1 MQTKNSSKSGIF
13 LMELILSILFF
24 SIAAAVCVKLF
35 VTSHQL
41 SDQSV
46 KLNHAVAMAEN
57 IAEAF
62 YGCNGNAGELAVL
75 FPEAEMDQTDREQA
89 VLTIN
94 NTNTGLCAFVNINA
108 SGELPTCEIRVG
120 TPLQITAYQEQGTEF
135 DSIYELQLTLFPQ
148 EELRDETE

>member
-35 VTSHQL
+35 VTAHRL

-46 KLNHAVAMAEN
+46 NLNHAVSMAES

-62 YGCNGNAGELAVL
+62 YGCNGNAGELENL
-75 FPEAEMDQTDREQA
+75 FPDAGMDEQTM
-89 VLTIN
+89 LTIN
-94 NTNTGLCAFVNINA
+94 NTDQGLGAFVKINA
-108 SGELPTCEIRVG
+108 SGELISCEIRIG
-120 TPLQITAYQEQGTEF
+120 TPQQITAYQEQRTEF
-135 DSIYELQLTLFPQ
+135 DSVYELQLTLFPQ
-148 EELRDETE
+148 EELMDETE

>member
-35 VTSHQL
+35 VTAHRL

-46 KLNHAVAMAEN
+46 NLNHAVAMAES

-62 YGCNGNAGELAVL
+62 YGCNGNVGELETL
-75 FPEAEMDQTDREQA
+75 FPDAGMDEQTM
-89 VLTIN
+89 LTIN
-94 NTNTGLCAFVNINA
+94 NTDQGLGAFVKINA
-108 SGELPTCEIRVG
+108 SGELISCEIRIG
-120 TPLQITAYQEQGTEF
+120 TPQQITAYQEQRTEF
-135 DSIYELQLTLFPQ
+135 DSVCELQLTLFPQ
-148 EELRDETE
+148 EELMDETE

>member
-1 MQTKNSSKSGIF
+1 MQTNNSSKSGIF

-46 KLNHAVAMAEN
+46 NLNHAVAMAES

-62 YGCNGNAGELAVL
+62 YGCNGNAGELETL
-75 FPEAEMDQTDREQA
+75 FPDARMDQTDEQTIF
-89 VLTIN
+89 TIN
-94 NTNTGLCAFVNINA
+94 NTEEGLSAFVKINA
-108 SGELPTCEIRVG
+108 SEELTTCEIRVG
-120 TPLQITAYQEQGTEF
+120 TPLQITAYQDQGTEF
-135 DSIYELQLTLFPQ
+135 DSIYELKLTLFPQ
-148 EELRDETE
+148 EELMDETE

>member
-35 VTSHQL
+35 VTAHRL

-46 KLNHAVAMAEN
+46 NLNHAVSMAES

-62 YGCNGNAGELAVL
+62 YGCNGNAGELEAL
-75 FPEAEMDQTDREQA
+75 FPDAGMDEQTM
-89 VLTIN
+89 LTIN
-94 NTNTGLCAFVNINA
+94 NTDQGLGAFVKINA
-108 SGELPTCEIRVG
+108 SGELISCEIRIG
-120 TPLQITAYQEQGTEF
+120 TPQQITAYQEQRTEF
-135 DSIYELQLTLFPQ
+135 DSVYELQLTLFPQ
-148 EELRDETE
+148 EELMDETE

>member
-35 VTSHQL
+35 VTAHRL

-46 KLNHAVAMAEN
+46 NLNHAVAMAES

-62 YGCNGNAGELAVL
+62 YGCNGNVGELETL
-75 FPEAEMDQTDREQA
+75 FPDAGMDEQTM
-89 VLTIN
+89 LTIN
-94 NTNTGLCAFVNINA
+94 NTDQGLGAFVKINA
-108 SGELPTCEIRVG
+108 SGELISCEIRIG
-120 TPLQITAYQEQGTEF
+120 TPQQITAYQEPRTEF
-135 DSIYELQLTLFPQ
+135 DSVYELQLTLFPQ
-148 EELRDETE
+148 EELMDETE

>member
-1 MQTKNSSKSGIF
+1 MQTKNSSKSGLF

-46 KLNHAVAMAEN
+46 SLNHAVAMAES

-62 YGCNGNAGELAVL
+62 YGCNGNAGELETL
-75 FPEAEMDQTDREQA
+75 FPEAGIDQNDEQ
-89 VLTIN
+89 TIFTVN
-94 NTNTGLCAFVNINA
+94 NIEEGLGAFVKISV
-108 SGELPTCEIRVG
+108 SGELTTCEIRGG
-120 TPLQITAYQEQGTEF
+120 TSQQITVYQEQGTEF
-135 DSIYELQLTLFPQ
+135 DSVYELQLTLFPQ
-148 EELRDETE
+148 EEWMDETE

>member
-35 VTSHQL
+35 VTAHRL

-46 KLNHAVAMAEN
+46 NLNHAVSMAES

-62 YGCNGNAGELAVL
+62 YGCNGNAGELETL
-75 FPEAEMDQTDREQA
+75 FPDAGMDEQTM
-89 VLTIN
+89 LTIN
-94 NTNTGLCAFVNINA
+94 NTDQGLGAFVKINA
-108 SGELPTCEIRVG
+108 SGELISCEIRIG
-120 TPLQITAYQEQGTEF
+120 TPQQITAYQEQRTEF
-135 DSIYELQLTLFPQ
+135 DSVYELQLTLFPQ
-148 EELRDETE
+148 EELMDETE

>member
-46 KLNHAVAMAEN
+46 NLNYAVAMTES

-62 YGCNGNAGELAVL
+62 YGCNGNVGELESL
-75 FPEAEMDQTDREQA
+75 FPDARMDQIDEQTIF
-89 VLTIN
+89 TIN
-94 NTNTGLCAFVNINA
+94 NAEEGLCAFVNINA
-108 SGELPTCEIRVG
+108 SGELTTCVIRVG
-120 TPLQITAYQEQGTEF
+120 TLRQIMAYQEQGTEF
-135 DSIYELQLTLFPQ
+135 DSVYELKLALFPQ
-148 EELRDETE
+148 EELADETE

>member
-35 VTSHQL
+35 VTAHRL

-46 KLNHAVAMAEN
+46 NLNHAVSMAES

-62 YGCNGNAGELAVL
+62 YGCNGNVGELETL
-75 FPEAEMDQTDREQA
+75 FPDAGMDEQTM
-89 VLTIN
+89 LTIN
-94 NTNTGLCAFVNINA
+94 NTDQGLGAFVKINA
-108 SGELPTCEIRVG
+108 SGELISCEIRIG
-120 TPLQITAYQEQGTEF
+120 TPQQITAYQEQRTEF
-135 DSIYELQLTLFPQ
+135 DSVYELQLTLFPQ
-148 EELRDETE
+148 EELMDETE

>member
-46 KLNHAVAMAEN
+46 KLNHAVAMAES

-62 YGCNGNAGELAVL
+62 YGCNGNAGELETL
-75 FPEAEMDQTDREQA
+75 FPDARMDQTNEQ
-89 VLTIN
+89 TIFIIK
-94 NTNTGLCAFVNINA
+94 NTEEGLGAFVKINA
-108 SGELPTCEIRVG
+108 
-120 TPLQITAYQEQGTEF
+120 
-135 DSIYELQLTLFPQ
+135 
-148 EELRDETE
+148 

>member
-35 VTSHQL
+35 VTAHRL

-46 KLNHAVAMAEN
+46 NLNHAVAMAES

-62 YGCNGNAGELAVL
+62 YGCNGNVRELETL
-75 FPEAEMDQTDREQA
+75 FPDAGMSQTDEQTM
-89 VLTIN
+89 LTIN
-94 NTNTGLCAFVNINA
+94 NTDQGLGAFVKINA
-108 SGELPTCEIRVG
+108 SGELISCEIRIG
-120 TPLQITAYQEQGTEF
+120 TPQQIAAYQEQGTEF
-135 DSIYELQLTLFPQ
+135 DSVYELQLTLFPQ
-148 EELRDETE
+148 EELMDETE

>member
-46 KLNHAVAMAEN
+46 NLNYAVAMTES

-62 YGCNGNAGELAVL
+62 YGCNGNVGELESL
-75 FPEAEMDQTDREQA
+75 FPDARMDQIDEQTIF
-89 VLTIN
+89 TIN
-94 NTNTGLCAFVNINA
+94 NAKEGLCAFVNINA
-108 SGELPTCEIRVG
+108 SGELTTCGIRVG
-120 TPLQITAYQEQGTEF
+120 TSQQNTAYQDKGTEF
-135 DSIYELQLTLFPQ
+135 DSIYELKLTLFPQ
-148 EELRDETE
+148 EELADETE

>member
-46 KLNHAVAMAEN
+46 NLNHAVAMAES

-62 YGCNGNAGELAVL
+62 YGCNGNAGELEIL
-75 FPEAEMDQTDREQA
+75 FPDAQMDETDEQTI
-89 VLTIN
+89 LIIN
-94 NTNTGLCAFVNINA
+94 NVNEGLCAFVKINA
-108 SGELPTCEIRVG
+108 SGELTACEIRIG
-120 TPLQITAYQEQGTEF
+120 TPQQITAYEKQGTEF
-135 DSIYELQLTLFPQ
+135 DSIYELKLTLFPQ
-148 EELRDETE
+148 EELADETE

>member
-46 KLNHAVAMAEN
+46 NLNYAVAMTES

-62 YGCNGNAGELAVL
+62 YGCNGNVGELESL
-75 FPEAEMDQTDREQA
+75 FPDARMDQIDEQTIF
-89 VLTIN
+89 TIN
-94 NTNTGLCAFVNINA
+94 NVEEGLCAFVNINA
-108 SGELPTCEIRVG
+108 SGELTTCGIRVG
-120 TPLQITAYQEQGTEF
+120 TSQQNTAYQDKGTEF
-135 DSIYELQLTLFPQ
+135 DSIYELKLTLFPQ
-148 EELRDETE
+148 EELADETE

>member
-41 SDQSV
+41 SDRSV
-46 KLNHAVAMAEN
+46 NLNHAVAMAES

-75 FPEAEMDQTDREQA
+75 FPEAEMDQTDRKQTA
-89 VLTIN
+89 LTIN
-94 NTNTGLCAFVNINA
+94 NTNTGLCAFVKINA
-108 SGELPTCEIRVG
+108 SGELTVCEIRIG
-120 TPLQITAYQEQGTEF
+120 TPRQITAYQNHGTEF
-135 DSIYELQLTLFPQ
+135 VSVYELQLTLFPQ
-148 EELRDETE
+148 EE

>member
-46 KLNHAVAMAEN
+46 NLNHAVAMAES

-62 YGCNGNAGELAVL
+62 YGCNGNAGELESL
-75 FPEAEMDQTDREQA
+75 FPDARMDQIDEQTIF
-89 VLTIN
+89 TIN
-94 NTNTGLCAFVNINA
+94 NVEEGLCAFVNINA
-108 SGELPTCEIRVG
+108 SGELTTCGIRVG
-120 TPLQITAYQEQGTEF
+120 TSQQNTAYQDKGTEF
-135 DSIYELQLTLFPQ
+135 DSIYELKLTLFPQ
-148 EELRDETE
+148 EELADETE

>member
-35 VTSHQL
+35 VTAHRL

-46 KLNHAVAMAEN
+46 NLNHAVAMAES

-62 YGCNGNAGELAVL
+62 YGCNGNVGELETL
-75 FPEAEMDQTDREQA
+75 FPDAGMDEQTM
-89 VLTIN
+89 LTIY
-94 NTNTGLCAFVNINA
+94 NTDQGLGAFVKINA
-108 SGELPTCEIRVG
+108 SGELISCEIRIG
-120 TPLQITAYQEQGTEF
+120 TPQQITAYQEQRTEF
-135 DSIYELQLTLFPQ
+135 DSVYELQLTLFPQ
-148 EELRDETE
+148 EELMDETE

>member
-46 KLNHAVAMAEN
+46 KLNHAVAMAES

-62 YGCNGNAGELAVL
+62 YGCNGNAGELETL
-75 FPEAEMDQTDREQA
+75 FPDARMDQTNAQ
-89 VLTIN
+89 TIFIIK
-94 NTNTGLCAFVNINA
+94 NTVEGLGPFVKINA
-108 SGELPTCEIRVG
+108 SEELTTCEIRVG
-120 TPLQITAYQEQGTEF
+120 TPLQITAF
-135 DSIYELQLTLFPQ
+135 DSIYELKLTLFPQ
-148 EELRDETE
+148 EELMDETE

>member
-35 VTSHQL
+35 VTAHRL

-46 KLNHAVAMAEN
+46 NLNHAVAMAES

-62 YGCNGNAGELAVL
+62 YGCNGNAGELEAL
-75 FPEAEMDQTDREQA
+75 FPDARMDQTDEQTM
-89 VLTIN
+89 LTLN
-94 NTNTGLCAFVNINA
+94 NTDQGLGGFVKINA
-108 SGELPTCEIRVG
+108 SGELTTCEIRVG
-120 TPLQITAYQEQGTEF
+120 TPLQVTAYQEQGTEF
-135 DSIYELQLTLFPQ
+135 DSVYELKLTLFPR
-148 EELRDETE
+148 EESGDETE

>member
-46 KLNHAVAMAEN
+46 KLNHAVAMAES

-62 YGCNGNAGELAVL
+62 YGCNGNAGELEAL
-75 FPEAEMDQTDREQA
+75 FPDARMNQTDEQTIF
-89 VLTIN
+89 TIN
-94 NTNTGLCAFVNINA
+94 NAEEELGAFVKINA
-108 SGELPTCEIRVG
+108 SEELTACEIRIG
-120 TPLQITAYQEQGTEF
+120 SLQQVTAYQEQGTEF
-135 DSIYELQLTLFPQ
+135 DSVYELQLTLFPR
-148 EELRDETE
+148 EELADETE

>member
-35 VTSHQL
+35 VTAHRL

-46 KLNHAVAMAEN
+46 NLNHAVAMAES

-62 YGCNGNAGELAVL
+62 YGCNGNVGELETL
-75 FPEAEMDQTDREQA
+75 FPDAGMDEQTM
-89 VLTIN
+89 LTIN
-94 NTNTGLCAFVNINA
+94 NTDQGLGAFVKINA
-108 SGELPTCEIRVG
+108 SGELISCEIRIG
-120 TPLQITAYQEQGTEF
+120 TPQQIAAYQEQGTEF
-135 DSIYELQLTLFPQ
+135 DSVYELQLTLFPQ
-148 EELRDETE
+148 EELMDETE

>member
-46 KLNHAVAMAEN
+46 KLNHAVAMAES

-62 YGCNGNAGELAVL
+62 YGCNGNAGELETL
-75 FPEAEMDQTDREQA
+75 FPGAETEQTDEQMI
-89 VLTIN
+89 LTIN
-94 NTNTGLCAFVNINA
+94 NAEEGICAFVKINA
-108 SGELPTCEIRVG
+108 SGELTTCEIRVG
-120 TPLQITAYQEQGTEF
+120 TSQQITVYQEQGTEF
-135 DSIYELQLTLFPQ
+135 DSVYELQLTLFPQ
-148 EELRDETE
+148 EEWMDETE

>member
-46 KLNHAVAMAEN
+46 NLNHAVAMAES

-62 YGCNGNAGELAVL
+62 YGCNGNAGELEAL
-75 FPEAEMDQTDREQA
+75 FPDARMDQIDEQTIF
-89 VLTIN
+89 TIN
-94 NTNTGLCAFVNINA
+94 NAEEGLCAFVNINA
-108 SGELPTCEIRVG
+108 SGELTTCGIRVG
-120 TPLQITAYQEQGTEF
+120 TSQQNTAYQDKGTEF
-135 DSIYELQLTLFPQ
+135 DSIYELKLTLFPQ
-148 EELRDETE
+148 EELADETE

>member
-35 VTSHQL
+35 VTAHRL

-46 KLNHAVAMAEN
+46 NLNHAVSMAES

-62 YGCNGNAGELAVL
+62 YGCNGNAGELETL
-75 FPEAEMDQTDREQA
+75 FPDARKNQTDEQTIF
-89 VLTIN
+89 TIN
-94 NTNTGLCAFVNINA
+94 NAEEELGAFVKINA
-108 SGELPTCEIRVG
+108 SEELTTCEIRVG
-120 TPLQITAYQEQGTEF
+120 MLRQVTAYQEQGTEF
-135 DSIYELQLTLFPQ
+135 DSVYELQLTLFPR
-148 EELRDETE
+148 EELADETE

>member
-35 VTSHQL
+35 MTSHQL

-46 KLNHAVAMAEN
+46 NLNYAVAMTES

-62 YGCNGNAGELAVL
+62 YGCNGNVGELESL
-75 FPEAEMDQTDREQA
+75 FPDARMDQIDEQTIF
-89 VLTIN
+89 TIN
-94 NTNTGLCAFVNINA
+94 NVEEGLCAFVNINA
-108 SGELPTCEIRVG
+108 SGELTTCGIRVG
-120 TPLQITAYQEQGTEF
+120 TSQQNTAYQDKGTEF
-135 DSIYELQLTLFPQ
+135 DSIYELKLTLFPQ
-148 EELRDETE
+148 EELADETE

>member
-35 VTSHQL
+35 VTAHRL

-46 KLNHAVAMAEN
+46 NLNHAVSMAES

-62 YGCNGNAGELAVL
+62 YGCNGNAGELEAL
-75 FPEAEMDQTDREQA
+75 FPDARMNQTDEQTIF
-89 VLTIN
+89 TIN
-94 NTNTGLCAFVNINA
+94 NAEEELGAFVKINA
-108 SGELPTCEIRVG
+108 SGELISCEIRIG
-120 TPLQITAYQEQGTEF
+120 SLQQVKAYQEQGTEF
-135 DSIYELQLTLFPQ
+135 DSVYELQLTLFPR
-148 EELRDETE
+148 EELADETE

>member
-35 VTSHQL
+35 VTAHRL

-46 KLNHAVAMAEN
+46 NLNHAVAMAES

-62 YGCNGNAGELAVL
+62 YGCNGNVGELETL
-75 FPEAEMDQTDREQA
+75 FPDAGMDEQTM
-89 VLTIN
+89 LTIN
-94 NTNTGLCAFVNINA
+94 NTDQGLGAFVKINA
-108 SGELPTCEIRVG
+108 SGELISCEIRIG
-120 TPLQITAYQEQGTEF
+120 TPQQITAYQEQGTEF
-135 DSIYELQLTLFPQ
+135 DSVYELQLTLFPR
-148 EELRDETE
+148 EELADETE

>member
-35 VTSHQL
+35 VTAHRL

-46 KLNHAVAMAEN
+46 NLHHAVAMAES

-62 YGCNGNAGELAVL
+62 YGCNGNVGELETL
-75 FPEAEMDQTDREQA
+75 FPDAGMDEQTM
-89 VLTIN
+89 LTIN
-94 NTNTGLCAFVNINA
+94 NTDQGLGAFVKINA
-108 SGELPTCEIRVG
+108 SGELISCEIRIG
-120 TPLQITAYQEQGTEF
+120 TPQQITAYQEQRTEF
-135 DSIYELQLTLFPQ
+135 DSVYELQLTLFPQ
-148 EELRDETE
+148 EELMDETE

>member
-46 KLNHAVAMAEN
+46 NLNHAVAMAES

-62 YGCNGNAGELAVL
+62 YGCNGNAGELEAL
-75 FPEAEMDQTDREQA
+75 FPDARMDQTDEQTM
-89 VLTIN
+89 LTLN
-94 NTNTGLCAFVNINA
+94 NTDQGLGAFVKINA
-108 SGELPTCEIRVG
+108 SGELTTCEIRVG
-120 TPLQITAYQEQGTEF
+120 TPLQVTAYQEQGTEF
-135 DSIYELQLTLFPQ
+135 DSVYELKLTLFPR
-148 EELRDETE
+148 EESGDETE